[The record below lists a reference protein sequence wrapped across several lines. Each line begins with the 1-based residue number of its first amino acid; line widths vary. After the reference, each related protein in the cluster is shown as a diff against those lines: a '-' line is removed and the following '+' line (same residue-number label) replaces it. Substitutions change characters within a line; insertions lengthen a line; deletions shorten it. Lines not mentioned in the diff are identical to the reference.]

1 MCESILS
8 QLTPPVKGGL
18 PVPRSFQENM
28 DMAKAFDEIINSRF
42 TELTWQP
49 SMVALGI
56 NDKANEGQYVE
67 NENGKQVLFN
77 NYNKPS
83 ASDDKNDN
91 MVMFLYSASWGVTD
105 DNSHAYVIC
114 QQDCK
119 TG

>member
-1 MCESILS
+1 MCKSILS

-49 SMVALGI
+49 SIVALGI
-56 NDKANEGQYVE
+56 NDKENEGQYVE
-67 NENGKQVLFN
+67 NENGKKVLFN
-77 NYNKPS
+77 NYNKQS

-91 MVMFLYSASWGVTD
+91 MVMFLHSASWVVTD
-105 DNSHAYVIC
+105 DNSLAYVIC

-119 TG
+119 TS

>member
-67 NENGKQVLFN
+67 NENGEKVLFN
-77 NYNKPS
+77 NYKKPS
-83 ASDDKNDN
+83 ASDDKKDN
-91 MVMFLYSASWGVTD
+91 MVMFLYSALWGVID